1 MKKNKRI
8 LLDMSTT
15 LIHHGHIR
23 LINKANKFG
32 DVIVALTKDAEIKKY
47 KGYKPELDFKYRK
60 EILENIQNVKMVIP
74 TNFYI
79 TEKFLKKN
87 KIDLLV
93 HGDDNKNIID
103 KKKIIIF
110 KRTKNISSSII
121 RNRVIRNYKNEK
133 KS

>member
-60 EILENIQNVKMVIP
+60 EAYELICECNRVLQLIN
-74 TNFYI
+74 
-79 TEKFLKKN
+79 
-87 KIDLLV
+87 
-93 HGDDNKNIID
+93 NIIRAKVKKD
-103 KKKIIIF
+103 KLEETYSKFQKKWDSLKEIDRQKMIKKFSDEIF
-110 KRTKNISSSII
+110 DTIKD
-121 RNRVIRNYKNEK
+121 RNSNNLIND
-133 KS
+133 